1 MARGY
6 LGCRWNGPA
15 RTNLDAKAEI
25 EAAELRIRNGISTAE
40 QETAQ
45 MTGGSYAANIRQR
58 KREIKQMEEAT
69 GIAYADLQKNYSGGG
84 NGSGGNGDAGNRKD
98 GE

>member
-1 MARGY
+1 
-6 LGCRWNGPA
+6 
-15 RTNLDAKAEI
+15 
-25 EAAELRIRNGISTAE
+25 
-40 QETAQ
+40 

-84 NGSGGNGDAGNRKD
+84 NGSGGTATPGTAKTANRHFWQFRNIAGGQSAELMLYGDIAQYSWYKD
-98 GE
+98 DVT

>member
-1 MARGY
+1 M
-6 LGCRWNGPA
+6 
-15 RTNLDAKAEI
+15 
-25 EAAELRIRNGISTAE
+25 RIRNGISTAE